1 MPAPLA
7 AIGPALKML
16 ASQGL
21 KKAATETA
29 KNVVKDKAKNF
40 VTGKGRKKKG
50 KRGKGGALVKSEG
63 GQEEESQEGGGA
75 IVATTPIVGKYRV
88 EEPPQKPDEVG
99 KPSKVSYE
107 AINNQL
113 DSIVGLTEALK
124 KTSMAKMKTATNRR
138 KAERKAEE
146 KAKQRNRENLL
157 EKGAVGAIGAVG
169 GAISKA
175 APFDPIKFFTMI
187 FLGSLLLWIVNNGSK
202 ITAFLKMTL
211 ALMNNFGKLVKA
223 GFTALK
229 NVFKIGFNAI
239 KKLGGPLVKVG
250 KALKNGIKSVGNG
263 LARAFGRIG
272 NGIKNLAKG
281 VINKIKAAGKILT
294 SPLKALQGLTGAEK
308 KAVKANSGLNKLLQQ
323 GGTGSQNLGTA
334 TRPPGTL
341 SNATRSMRMRHGDE
355 AARMYQG
362 LIDNGMKPSK
372 AAQYVNKSIKS
383 GKLTSAPLQGSL
395 AGGKKGSQ
403 LFKGG
408 VGRSTNRMI
417 AKFGGKNALKVTKA
431 LKGALGRIPIIGPI
445 ITGIVSILSGDPPD
459 QTLFKVGGAAIG
471 GVLGTFIPIPVVGT
485 LFGEI
490 VGEYVG
496 DLIYHLINGGKG
508 DTPTAGEKL
517 KNDLTDALSVG
528 QKAMDW
534 VGNGF
539 GRMYEGFP
547 KYEVPGW
554 VPLVGG
560 KKFPKPEWLLSF
572 TNIPEKLGIFHK
584 AFFTDKP
591 MEKGEEEKGA
601 SRPSVPLTGQ
611 AAQIQNQQYY
621 HQPGVGYFRVGG
633 GGEKLGDT
641 EEEARTKL
649 GLATTSNQ
657 SGGVGFAAPLFD
669 LIAKGEGGYN
679 SINRGNAGDSPGGA
693 KKYFGKDL
701 TSMTVG
707 EISDLQAQKRVY
719 AVGKYQIVP
728 TTMLDFIARGGVSR
742 DDMFDAATQEKFP
755 KYVIYTK
762 RPVVGKYLEGKASL
776 EDAIINLSAEF
787 ASIGVPRDMKAGE
800 FGNGYPKSDRPKG
813 TTFYGGTSNFAHTTP
828 EKVAA
833 ALQQIKGGGSQPPA
847 QQPQTSNL
855 QGQGQ
860 QGAQSSVQPQT
871 PMVPG
876 NVTPS
881 QSQQPSVGPQLGGLS
896 GHSGSVSY
904 NGQQQASLSV
914 AYSPFA
920 QSDITSQGMQIIS
933 GKGYRASTDSIHKGF
948 DVPAVKGTPVY
959 AYLPGK
965 ITQNRPAAG
974 YGNIVEWQD
983 SIYGEK
989 HMFAHLMEPGP
1000 LPVGTEFQAGTLLAK
1015 TGDTGT
1021 PGSYHLHWEIGS
1033 QGSEKDPAAWVAA
1046 HPIKDVPQAQVQQQS
1061 QQPRGIVTPSTGSV
1075 TTGSQ
1080 SSSSTTPA
1088 QVSPSPQVQTQRSNE
1103 ITGVSQQLP
1112 YEQVGGTT
1120 ILMAPGSSRGGGTM
1134 VGKTSA
1140 GTPVIVGS
1148 GDVVN
1153 SYYKSQLLGF
1163 LYKQG

>member
-7 AIGPALKML
+7 ALGPALKML

-21 KKAATETA
+21 KKAAMQTA
-29 KNVVKDKAKNF
+29 KGAVKNTVKNKAKNF

-50 KRGKGGALVKSEG
+50 KKGKGGALVKSEG
-63 GQEEESQEGGGA
+63 GREEGSQEGGGGA
-75 IVATTPIVGKYRV
+75 IVPTTPIVGKYRV
-88 EEPPQKPDEVG
+88 ETPPQKPDEVG
-99 KPSKVSYE
+99 KPSKISYE

-113 DSIVGLTEALK
+113 DSIVALTGVLK
-124 KTSMAKMKTATNRR
+124 KTSMSKMKTATNRR

-146 KAKQRNRENLL
+146 KAKQRDRESLL

-169 GAISKA
+169 GAVSKA
-175 APFDPIKFFTMI
+175 APFDPLKFFTMI
-187 FLGSLLLWIVNNGSK
+187 FLGSLLTWIMTHGSK
-202 ITAFLKMTL
+202 ITAFLKTTL

-250 KALKNGIKSVGNG
+250 KALKNGIKSVGSG
-263 LARAFGRIG
+263 LSRAFGRIG

-281 VINKIKAAGKILT
+281 VINKIRAAGKILA

-308 KAVKANSGLNKLLQQ
+308 KAVRTNKGLNNLLKQS
-323 GGTGSQNLGTA
+323 TSVAQNAGTA
-334 TRPPGTL
+334 SRASGTL

-362 LIDNGMKPSK
+362 LVDNGMKPGK

-395 AGGKKGSQ
+395 GGGVKGSKIM
-403 LFKGG
+403 KGG
-408 VGRSTNRMI
+408 IGRSTNRAI
-417 AKFGGKNALKVTKA
+417 AKLGGKKALKATKA
-431 LKGALGRIPIIGPI
+431 LKKALGRIPIVGGL
-445 ITGIVSILSGDPPD
+445 ITLVVSLLGGDPVS
-459 QTLFKVGGAAIG
+459 QALFKTGGA
-471 GVLGTFIPIPVVGT
+471 VLGGFLGSFIPIPVVGT

-496 DLIYHLINGGKG
+496 DLMYVATMGGG
-508 DTPTAGEKL
+508 VDAVGTKL
-517 KNDLTDALSVG
+517 KDDLTAALSVG

-539 GRMYEGFP
+539 GRLYEGIP
-547 KYEVPGW
+547 KVDVPF
-554 VPLVGG
+554 VG
-560 KKFPKPEWLLSF
+560 KFPNPLWMINPMNLM
-572 TNIPEKLGIFHK
+572 EKLGIFHK
-584 AFFTDKP
+584 AFFTNDP
-591 MEKGEEEKGA
+591 MEKGEEETSGNNNQPTPP
-601 SRPSVPLTGQ
+601 RPSVPLTGQ

-621 HQPGVGYFRVGG
+621 HQPGVGYFASGSQQF
-633 GGEKLGDT
+633 LGKT
-641 EEEARTKL
+641 EQEARTKL
-649 GLATTSNQ
+649 GLTTTPNQ

-669 LIAKGEGGYN
+669 LIASGEGGYN
-679 SINRGNAGDSPGGA
+679 SMNQGTRGGRIVGSTHDASTIL
-693 KKYFGKDL
+693 GKNLFD
-701 TSMTVG
+701 MTVQ
-707 EISDLQAQKRVY
+707 EVMNHQASGKLY
-719 AVGKYQIVP
+719 AAGKYQIVP
-728 TTMLDFIARGGVSR
+728 GTMKDFVARGGVSKS
-742 DDMFDAATQEKFP
+742 DMYDAATQEKFP
-755 KYVIYTK
+755 KYVIYKK
-762 RPVVGKYLEGKASL
+762 RPTVGKYLEGKAPL
-776 EDAIINLSAEF
+776 NDAILALSAEF
-787 ASIGVPRDMKAGE
+787 ASIGVPEDTPAGAASRIGLPG
-800 FGNGYPKSDRPKG
+800 FPKSFRPKG
-813 TTFYGGTSNFAHTTP
+813 TTFYGGTGNFAHTGP
-828 EKVAA
+828 DKIAA
-833 ALQQIKGGGSQPPA
+833 ALQQIKGGGSQPPT
-847 QQPQTSNL
+847 QPQQT
-855 QGQGQ
+855 
-860 QGAQSSVQPQT
+860 AQPQA
-871 PMVPG
+871 PLVPG

-881 QSQQPSVGPQLGGLS
+881 QSQQSSVGPKLGGLS

-933 GKGYRASTDSIHKGF
+933 GKGYRQSTNSVHKGF
-948 DVPAVKGTPVY
+948 DVPALKGTPVY

-965 ITQNRPAAG
+965 ITQNRSVSG

-1021 PGSYHLHWEIGS
+1021 PGSYHLHWEIGA

-1046 HPIKDVPQAQVQQQS
+1046 HPIKDVPQAQVQQA

-1075 TTGSQ
+1075 TTGPQ
-1080 SSSSTTPA
+1080 TTPSTTPA